1 MAFPIS
7 GFYNA
12 RQPGSDV
19 VNEKLEQLI
28 TMVGRQQEVILDF
41 SRENNDLRS
50 SLDKMESHVQS
61 LGSKVSLLKE
71 SVAPSSTKKQ
81 KTKGRV
87 RVREQYQLD
96 ISYASTNPYF
106 LTVSVADQLKTFFS
120 SRTI

>member
-61 LGSKVSLLKE
+61 LGSEVASLKE

-81 KTKGRV
+81 KTKGR
-87 RVREQYQLD
+87 LD
-96 ISYASTNPYF
+96 ST
-106 LTVSVADQLKTFFS
+106 LTVRIQAYRLVTCACL
-120 SRTI
+120 